1 MASKCPDCG
10 DKRIAFSTR
19 KPIARIFHPILPF
32 RAGRCGNCK
41 RRRTSVNGLSLLV
54 CFAGPLLILTYF
66 SEMVSGLQI
75 AWRKVGFSAAAHES
89 KPRTSPSKVVH
100 NGKANVLSE
109 VTKNGSLK
117 GDIATSFT
125 GPPLEKESPEGHD
138 QKMSQSGQGL
148 EALRYSNKTLDR
160 YLAQQKKII
169 AAKERQIDELSN
181 RLSQLEQAATTES
194 PRAQATHTVARAE
207 EAIVIRDI
215 EQWRV
220 AWQSQ
225 DVPAYISR
233 YTSDFRPSNGLSHDA
248 WLKDREGKVV
258 RPKMISVQI
267 RDLRIQRLD
276 DNRWRA
282 IFEQTYRSNTY
293 RDVVMKELILVKVNG
308 RYLIAKEQIAS

>member
-1 MASKCPDCG
+1 
-10 DKRIAFSTR
+10 
-19 KPIARIFHPILPF
+19 
-32 RAGRCGNCK
+32 
-41 RRRTSVNGLSLLV
+41 
-54 CFAGPLLILTYF
+54 
-66 SEMVSGLQI
+66 
-75 AWRKVGFSAAAHES
+75 
-89 KPRTSPSKVVH
+89 
-100 NGKANVLSE
+100 
-109 VTKNGSLK
+109 
-117 GDIATSFT
+117 
-125 GPPLEKESPEGHD
+125 
-138 QKMSQSGQGL
+138 MSQSGQGL